1 MYDVALCGYATTRLN
16 FFTLENKYL
25 GIICF
30 IRLCYYND
38 NMILMIRYV
47 ETIAYIHIQSEV
59 FSVADITALY
69 S

>member
-16 FFTLENKYL
+16 FLTLENNYL